1 MALSAC
7 QYPMAASVSAG
18 ASVSDVPA
26 RSSTGCASGFHS
38 RSPAKARSAAAESRS
53 AWLSC
58 GLLPGAPGSGQ
69 ASSSAAAAAAA
80 TCSTLPG
87 AR

>member
-1 MALSAC
+1 MAESA
-7 QYPMAASVSAG
+7 STG

-26 RSSTGCASGFHS
+26 RSSTGWASGFQS

-58 GLLPGAPGSGQ
+58 GLLSGASDSGQ

-80 TCSTLPG
+80 ACSTLPG